1 MLGRALTQTEMECQ
15 RTGKATYW
23 EVFRERVVRPI
34 MDGAE
39 APSLAA
45 LCARLGVE
53 DQAKASNMIVTVKR
67 RFQAAL
73 RDVMLEVVA
82 SEAEVEDEIRE
93 MMAAVAG

>member
-1 MLGRALTQTEMECQ
+1 
-15 RTGKATYW
+15 
-23 EVFRERVVRPI
+23 
-34 MDGAE
+34 
-39 APSLAA
+39 
-45 LCARLGVE
+45 
-53 DQAKASNMIVTVKR
+53 MIVTVKR